1 MIVLCCSNENPTW
14 IYILQDFKVFIF
26 SFLVCL
32 ISLNCLPRFLSYRQ
46 RRSTILKVSKSSCY
60 QNMNMLKNENFEI
73 AFCTSSHF
81 KVQIFF
87 SFSLPFLSCTTTY
100 MIDYLYTFS
109 WSMVLFCLNGF
120 IFIHLFQYMW
130 RRGRHHIPG

>member
-1 MIVLCCSNENPTW
+1 M
-14 IYILQDFKVFIF
+14 FIF

-32 ISLNCLPRFLSYRQ
+32 ISLNCLPRFLSCRQ
-46 RRSTILKVSKSSCY
+46 RRSTIQKVSKSSCY

-73 AFCTSSHF
+73 AFSTTSHF

-87 SFSLPFLSCTTTY
+87 SFSLPFLSSMTTY

-109 WSMVLFCLNGF
+109 WSMVLFLSQWIHF
-120 IFIHLFQYMW
+120 HSFVPIHVKKRKTSHTRLVLIFPL
-130 RRGRHHIPG
+130 RL

>member
-1 MIVLCCSNENPTW
+1 MKTQTW
-14 IYILQDFKVFIF
+14 IYIQQDFKIFIF

-32 ISLNCLPRFLSYRQ
+32 ISLNCLPRFLSCRQ
-46 RRSTILKVSKSSCY
+46 RRSTIQKVSKSSCY

-73 AFCTSSHF
+73 AFSTSSHF

-87 SFSLPFLSCTTTY
+87 SFSLPFLSCMTTY